1 MIPYNEAVA
10 VLEEIAFQSPSEED
24 ECSLRLAAGRVL
36 SREVVGFED
45 VPLFDNS
52 AMDGFA
58 LASKETQGASKSN
71 PLRFP
76 VSTFLAAGDVLEL
89 NSQIDQLASIEI
101 MTGAPLPKGKFDCV
115 VRIEDVEVLV
125 RNGEKEIVLQRP
137 IRHLENIR
145 LQGSDFRAGGKIAQK
160 GEFIGAHHLMAFSS
174 LGIDKV
180 WTRKPLKVAVLAT
193 GKELIEIGQERTNS
207 AQIWNSS
214 GPFLMEALKEL
225 GCEGMDLGI
234 VADDEPETFKSLLRQ
249 GLQEGVDLFLS
260 TGAVSK
266 GKHDF
271 VVEALKEMG
280 ARVHFHKAAIRP
292 GKPICFAEFPDE
304 KAAFFGLPGN
314 PVSTVVGFRFF
325 VAPYLRARLGL
336 GMDRGVEASLDKDAK
351 KPEGLRCFYKGRAY
365 LTSDNKIQVEILEG
379 QASYVVSSLLSAN
392 CWVVLPEEGSSLL
405 GGTRV
410 QIFSLD
416 YSFRKG
422 ILS

>member
-1 MIPYNEAVA
+1 MISYNEAVA
-10 VLEEIAFQSPSEED
+10 VLKEIALQSPVKEE

-45 VPLFDNS
+45 VPHFDNS

-58 LASKETQGASKSN
+58 LVSRETQSASEGN
-71 PLRFP
+71 PLRVP
-76 VSTFLAAGDVLEL
+76 VSTFLAAGDVFEF

-101 MTGAPLPKGKFDCV
+101 MTGAPLPKGKFDSV
-115 VRIEDVEVLV
+115 VRIEDVEVLL
-125 RNGEKEIVLQRP
+125 RNGEKEIVVHRP
-137 IRHLENIR
+137 VRHLENVR
-145 LQGSDFRAGGKIAQK
+145 LQGSDFRAGDKIAQK
-160 GEFIGAHHLMAFSS
+160 GEFIGAQHLMAFAS

-193 GKELIEIGQERTNS
+193 GKELIEIGRERTNS

-214 GPFLMEALKEL
+214 GPLLMAALKEL
-225 GCEGMDLGI
+225 GCEGVDLGI
-234 VADDEPETFKSLLRQ
+234 VADDEPETFRSLLRQ

-271 VVEALKEMG
+271 VVEALKEVG
-280 ARVHFHKAAIRP
+280 AVVHFHKAAIRP
-292 GKPICFAEFPDE
+292 GKPICFAEFPEE

-325 VAPYLRARLGL
+325 VEPYLRARLGL
-336 GMDRGVEASLDKDAK
+336 GMERGVGASLDKDAK

-365 LTSDNKIQVEILEG
+365 LTSDNEIQVEILEG

-392 CWVVLPEEGSSLL
+392 CWVVLPEEGSSVFA
-405 GGTRV
+405 GSRV